1 MDARPQLKKAYGTP
15 LLASLHGVST
25 LISPAA
31 NWVYGY
37 DPKDGRE
44 LWKVAYGEL
53 GFSMSVRPVADDKR
67 FYLSTSYGKSQVIAF
82 ESKAQGAPTVLWR
95 QARNAPKMSS
105 PVLVNDLL
113 FYVDDGGIVSCL
125 DAATGEAHFRE
136 RLGGKFSASPLAAA
150 GVIYLASR
158 EGVVTVIEASKTF
171 RVLAQNQLDGGIMA
185 SPIVVGDSLILRTDK
200 ALYRIAS
207 PRR

>member
-1 MDARPQLKKAYGTP
+1 
-15 LLASLHGVST
+15 
-25 LISPAA
+25 
-31 NWVYGY
+31 
-37 DPKDGRE
+37 
-44 LWKVAYGEL
+44 
-53 GFSMSVRPVADDKR
+53 
-67 FYLSTSYGKSQVIAF
+67 
-82 ESKAQGAPTVLWR
+82 
-95 QARNAPKMSS
+95 MSS